1 MEYELKKELENFLD
15 YSSRDKLLY
24 SFVRYILNSF
34 SLKSANLLRYSA
46 IDHLA
51 EGMIYVE
58 NDVLQPITHIRDNIR
73 SLPAIFKAL
82 LDGEAKFYE
91 GVDYYSI
98 ASQKYVRTKN
108 QQALIVIPVVHEHH
122 VMGYICSSEF
132 LQDKATIS
140 NEQLKKATLLG
151 KILGQQLTHSTYEPT
166 LNLSKRELEVMKNI
180 AEGFSTK
187 EVAQML
193 NLSEVTIKQYVKQSI
208 SKLGALNRTHA
219 VSILFRKKI
228 LT

>member
-1 MEYELKKELENFLD
+1 MEYELKKELEIYLD
-15 YSSRDKLLY
+15 YSSRDKLLF
-24 SFVRYILNSF
+24 SFVRYILNAF

-51 EGMIYVE
+51 EGIIYVE

-73 SLPAIFKAL
+73 SLPAIFEAL
-82 LDGEAKFYE
+82 LDGEAKFYA
-91 GVDYYSI
+91 GADYYSI

-108 QQALIVIPVVHEHH
+108 QQALFVIPIAHEHH

-132 LQDKATIS
+132 SQDQAVIS
-140 NEQLKKATLLG
+140 NEQLKKATILG
-151 KILGQQLTHSTYEPT
+151 KILGQQLTHSINEPAI
-166 LNLSKRELEVMKNI
+166 NLSKRELEVMKYI
-180 AEGFSTK
+180 AEGVSTK

-193 NLSEVTIKQYVKQSI
+193 NLSEVTIKQYVRQSI
-208 SKLGALNRTHA
+208 SKLGAMNRTHA

-228 LT
+228 LS